1 MFRPDLRALAVLF
14 QLFPADRSWN
24 DGDLSVSETA
34 MADARPPRGFPIS
47 EFETRLQRA
56 QDLMAARGFDALL
69 LTTEPD
75 IRWFTGFLTQ
85 FWLSPTRP
93 WFLVVPAVGKP
104 IAVIPGIGSE
114 AMGRTW
120 IDDIRTWSSP
130 DPNDDGLSL
139 LTDTLRQTAGDGATV
154 GMPIGPETHVRMP
167 LADLQALRARLP
179 RVEWADATA
188 VMRALR
194 QIKSS
199 AEIAKIAEACRIAC
213 DAFDR
218 LPEIAGGGMTEVEV
232 FRAFKIACLQAGAD
246 DVDYLVGGAGP
257 GGYGDIISPPSERRL
272 QRGDVLILDVGLVF
286 DGYYCDFDR
295 NFSVGPPSDA
305 VTRAYDAVWQAT
317 EAGLAVARAGSTC
330 AELFRAMNAVTAP
343 LADPSAGG
351 AVGRLGHGLGMVL
364 TEFPSI
370 AAWDDTALAPGFVM
384 TLEPGMATAP
394 GRMMVHEENIAV
406 TDGAPRLLTR
416 RAAREIPVLSAS

>member
-1 MFRPDLRALAVLF
+1 
-14 QLFPADRSWN
+14 
-24 DGDLSVSETA
+24 
-34 MADARPPRGFPIS
+34 MADDRPPRGFPAA
-47 EFETRLQRA
+47 EFESRLARA
-56 QDLMAARGFDALL
+56 QALMDAQGLDALL

-93 WFLVVPAVGKP
+93 WFLVVPATGKP
-104 IAVIPGIGSE
+104 VAVIPGIGSE

-120 IDDIRTWSSP
+120 IEDIRTWSSP
-130 DPNDDGLSL
+130 HPGDDGLTL
-139 LTDTLRQTAGDGATV
+139 LADALREAAGEGGAV
-154 GMPIGPETHVRMP
+154 GLQMGPETHLRMP
-167 LADLQALRARLP
+167 LRDLERLRAALP
-179 RVEWADATA
+179 GLSWEDASG
-188 VMRALR
+188 VMRRLR
-194 QIKSS
+194 QVKSK

-218 LPEIAGGGMTEVEV
+218 LPEIAGAGMTEVEV

-272 QRGDVLILDVGLVF
+272 QAGDVLILDVGLVF

-295 NFSVGPPSDA
+295 NFSVGPPSDP
-305 VTRAYDAVWQAT
+305 VKRAYEAVWLAT
-317 EAGLAVARAGSTC
+317 EAGLAAARAGVTC
-330 AELFRAMNAVTAP
+330 ADLFRAMNAVTAP

-370 AAWDDTALAPGFVM
+370 ADWDDTVLEPGYVM

-394 GRMMVHEENIAV
+394 GKMMVHEENVAI
-406 TDGAPRLLTR
+406 TQEAPRLLTR
-416 RAAREIPVLSAS
+416 RADREIPVLSTS

>member
-1 MFRPDLRALAVLF
+1 MD
-14 QLFPADRSWN
+14 
-24 DGDLSVSETA
+24 
-34 MADARPPRGFPIS
+34 DAKPPRGFPDA
-47 EFETRLQRA
+47 EFEIRLARA
-56 QDLMAARGFDALL
+56 QTLMAERELDALL

-93 WFLVVPAVGKP
+93 WFLVVPRSGSP
-104 IAVIPGIGSE
+104 IAVVPGIGAE

-130 DPNDDGLSL
+130 HPTDDGLSL
-139 LTDTLRQTAGDGATV
+139 LSEAMREAAGERGAV
-154 GMPIGPETHVRMP
+154 GLPMGPETHVRMP
-167 LADLQALRARLP
+167 LAGLQALRDGLP
-179 RVEWADATA
+179 GVGWHDATGL
-188 VMRALR
+188 MRTLR
-194 QIKSS
+194 QVKSP
-199 AEIAKIAEACRIAC
+199 AEIDKIAEACRIAC
-213 DAFDR
+213 DAFDQ
-218 LPEIAGGGMTEVEV
+218 LPEIAGAGMTEVEV

-272 QRGDVLILDVGLVF
+272 QAGDVLILDVGLVF

-295 NFSVGPPSDA
+295 NFCVGPASDA
-305 VTRAYDAVWQAT
+305 VKRAYETVWQAT
-317 EAGLAVARAGSTC
+317 ESGLEAARAGTTC
-330 AELFRAMNAVTAP
+330 AELFRAMDAVMAP
-343 LADPSAGG
+343 HADPSAVG

-370 AAWDDTALAPGFVM
+370 ANWDQTVLEPGFVM
-384 TLEPGMATAP
+384 TLEPGMASAP
-394 GRMMVHEENIAV
+394 GRMMVHEENVAI

-416 RAAREIPVLSAS
+416 RARREIPELSAG

>member
-1 MFRPDLRALAVLF
+1 MGNYGLRETTMG
-14 QLFPADRSWN
+14 
-24 DGDLSVSETA
+24 DG
-34 MADARPPRGFPIS
+34 RPPRGFPDA
-47 EFETRLQRA
+47 EFEARLARA
-56 QDLMAARGFDALL
+56 QTLMAARGLDALL

-93 WFLVVPAVGKP
+93 WFLVVPGAGKP
-104 IAVIPGIGSE
+104 VAVIPGIGSE

-130 DPNDDGLSL
+130 HPSDDGQSVLSEAI
-139 LTDTLRQTAGDGATV
+139 REAAGEGGMV
-154 GMPIGPETHVRMP
+154 GLPMGPETHVRMP
-167 LADLQALRARLP
+167 LAGLQALRDGMP
-179 RVEWADATA
+179 GIGWQDATQ
-188 VMRALR
+188 VMRTLR
-194 QIKSS
+194 QVKSP
-199 AEIAKIAEACRIAC
+199 AEIDKIAEACRIAC

-218 LPEIAGGGMTEVEV
+218 LPEIAGAGMTELEV
-232 FRAFKIACLQAGAD
+232 FRSFKIACLGAGAD

-272 QRGDVLILDVGLVF
+272 QAGDVLILDVGLVF

-305 VTRAYDAVWQAT
+305 VRRSYEAVWQAT
-317 EAGLAVARAGSTC
+317 EAGLAVARAGGTC
-330 AELFRAMNAVTAP
+330 ADLFRAMNAVTAP

-370 AAWDDTALAPGFVM
+370 ADWDETVLEPGFVM

-394 GRMMVHEENIAV
+394 GRMMVHEENVAI
-406 TDGAPRLLTR
+406 TEGAPRLLTR
-416 RAAREIPVLSAS
+416 RAARDIPVLSAS

>member
-1 MFRPDLRALAVLF
+1 MGHCSF
-14 QLFPADRSWN
+14 
-24 DGDLSVSETA
+24 SETA
-34 MADARPPRGFPIS
+34 MADARPKRGFPDA
-47 EFETRLQRA
+47 EFAARLDRA
-56 QDLMAARGFDALL
+56 QRLMAARGLEALL

-93 WFLVVPAVGKP
+93 WFLVVPATGKP
-104 IAVIPGIGSE
+104 VAVIPGIGSE

-130 DPNDDGLSL
+130 HPTDDGLTL
-139 LTDTLRQTAGDGATV
+139 LSDALREAAGEGGTV
-154 GMPIGPETHVRMP
+154 GLLMGPETHVRMP
-167 LADLQALRARLP
+167 LAGLQALRDGLP
-179 RVEWADATA
+179 EIAWQDATHL
-188 VMRALR
+188 MRALR
-194 QIKSS
+194 QVKSP
-199 AEIAKIAEACRIAC
+199 AEIDKIAEACRIAC

-218 LPEIAGGGMTEVEV
+218 LPEIAGAGMTELEV

-257 GGYGDIISPPSERRL
+257 CGYGDIISPPSERRL
-272 QRGDVLILDVGLVF
+272 QAGDVLILDVGLVF

-305 VTRAYDAVWQAT
+305 VKRSYEAVWQAT
-317 EAGLAVARAGSTC
+317 EAGLKAARAGATC
-330 AELFRAMNAVTAP
+330 ADLFHAMNAVTAP

-370 AAWDDTALAPGFVM
+370 TDWDTTVLEPSFVM
-384 TLEPGMATAP
+384 TVEPGMATAP
-394 GRMMVHEENIAV
+394 GKMMVHEENIAI

-416 RAAREIPVLSAS
+416 RAARDIPVLSVS

>member
-1 MFRPDLRALAVLF
+1 MT
-14 QLFPADRSWN
+14 AD
-24 DGDLSVSETA
+24 
-34 MADARPPRGFPIS
+34 RPPRGFPVG
-47 EFETRLQRA
+47 EYEERLARA
-56 QDLMAARGFDALL
+56 QAGMAEEGLSALL

-93 WFLVVPAVGKP
+93 WFLVVPASGKP
-104 IAVIPGIGSE
+104 VAVIPGIGAE

-120 IDDIRTWSSP
+120 IDDIRTWPSP
-130 DPNDDGLSL
+130 HPSDDGLTL
-139 LTDTLRQTAGDGATV
+139 LADALREAAGEGGSIGLQMGA
-154 GMPIGPETHVRMP
+154 ETHLRMP
-167 LADLQALRARLP
+167 LRDLERLRSALPAMSW
-179 RVEWADATA
+179 EDATGL
-188 VMRALR
+188 MRRLR
-194 QIKSS
+194 QAKSE

-218 LPEIAGGGMTEVEV
+218 LPEIAGAGMSEVEV

-272 QRGDVLILDVGLVF
+272 ESGDVLILDVGLIF

-295 NFSVGPPSDA
+295 NFSVGAPSDP
-305 VTRAYDAVWQAT
+305 VKRAYETVWQAT
-317 EAGLAVARAGSTC
+317 ESGLVAARAGATC
-330 AELFRAMNAVTAP
+330 ADLFRAMNTVLLPEAFG
-343 LADPSAGG
+343 SAGG
-351 AVGRLGHGLGMVL
+351 DVGRLGHGLGMVL

-370 AAWDDTALAPGFVM
+370 TAWDRTVLEPGFVM

-394 GRMMVHEENIAV
+394 GKMMVHEENVAI

-416 RAAREIPVLSAS
+416 RTAQEIPVLSAS

>member
-1 MFRPDLRALAVLF
+1 
-14 QLFPADRSWN
+14 
-24 DGDLSVSETA
+24 
-34 MADARPPRGFPIS
+34 MADARPPRGFPDA
-47 EFETRLQRA
+47 EFEQRLARA
-56 QDLMAARGFDALL
+56 QALMEEQGLSALL

-85 FWLSPTRP
+85 FWLSPTRS
-93 WFLVVPAVGKP
+93 WFLVVPASGKP
-104 IAVIPGIGSE
+104 VAVIPGIGSE

-120 IDDIRTWSSP
+120 IDDIRTWSAPHPS
-130 DPNDDGLSL
+130 DDGLTL
-139 LTDTLRQTAGDGATV
+139 LADALREAVGEGGTV
-154 GMPIGPETHVRMP
+154 GLQMGPETHLRMP
-167 LADLQALRARLP
+167 LRDLERLRAVLP
-179 RVEWADATA
+179 GLPWEDATGL
-188 VMRALR
+188 MRRLR
-194 QIKSS
+194 QVKSD

-218 LPEIAGGGMTEVEV
+218 LPEIAGAGMREVEV

-272 QRGDVLILDVGLVF
+272 QAGDVLILDVGLVF

-295 NFSVGPPSDA
+295 NFSVGSPSDA
-305 VTRAYDAVWQAT
+305 VKRAYEAVWQAT
-317 EAGLAVARAGSTC
+317 EAGLAAARAGATC
-330 AELFRAMNAVTAP
+330 ADLFRTMNAVTAP

-370 AAWDDTALAPGFVM
+370 TEWDGTVLEPGFVM

-394 GRMMVHEENIAV
+394 GRMMVHEENVAITEGV
-406 TDGAPRLLTR
+406 PRLLTR
-416 RAAREIPVLSAS
+416 RTAREIPVLTAT

>member
-1 MFRPDLRALAVLF
+1 MGNYGLRETTMG
-14 QLFPADRSWN
+14 
-24 DGDLSVSETA
+24 DG
-34 MADARPPRGFPIS
+34 RPPRGFPDA
-47 EFETRLQRA
+47 EFEARLARA
-56 QDLMAARGFDALL
+56 QTLMAARGLDALL

-93 WFLVVPAVGKP
+93 WFLVVPGAGKP
-104 IAVIPGIGSE
+104 VAVIPGIGSE

-130 DPNDDGLSL
+130 HPSDDGQSVLSEAI
-139 LTDTLRQTAGDGATV
+139 REAAGEGGMV
-154 GMPIGPETHVRMP
+154 GLPMGPETHVRMP
-167 LADLQALRARLP
+167 LAGLQALRDGMP
-179 RVEWADATA
+179 GIGWQDATQ
-188 VMRALR
+188 VMRTLR
-194 QIKSS
+194 QVKSP
-199 AEIAKIAEACRIAC
+199 AEIDKIAEACRIAC

-218 LPEIAGGGMTEVEV
+218 LPEIAGAGMTELEV
-232 FRAFKIACLQAGAD
+232 FRSFKIACLEAGAD

-272 QRGDVLILDVGLVF
+272 QAGDVLILDVGLVF

-305 VTRAYDAVWQAT
+305 VRRSYEAVWQAT
-317 EAGLAVARAGSTC
+317 EAGLAVARAGGTC
-330 AELFRAMNAVTAP
+330 ADLFRAMNAVTAR

-370 AAWDDTALAPGFVM
+370 ADWDETVLEPGFVM

-394 GRMMVHEENIAV
+394 GRMMVHEENVAI
-406 TDGAPRLLTR
+406 TEGAPRLLTR
-416 RAAREIPVLSAS
+416 RAARDIPVLSAS